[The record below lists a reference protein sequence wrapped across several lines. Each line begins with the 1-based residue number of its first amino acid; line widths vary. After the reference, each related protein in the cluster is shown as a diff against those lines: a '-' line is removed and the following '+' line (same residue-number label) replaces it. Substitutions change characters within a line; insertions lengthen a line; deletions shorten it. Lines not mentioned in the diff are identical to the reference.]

1 MIWEKI
7 DKVLERVRGTGFRTV
22 YAHCDVPCGIY
33 DPHEAQVSAHTV
45 IRMMGLIEAIPEP
58 TKNEHTHRLSR
69 YTNVKEEH
77 AEKLKHEIRVLY
89 GDYFKDDHFEKFPE
103 LQGLILKA
111 LRLASKARQ
120 EVNTKVAQDLL
131 TTTQNIAEIF
141 WKTKG
146 MEPVRI
152 PSSYPTGGEIVVH
165 K

>member
-7 DKVLERVRGTGFRTV
+7 DKFLKKVRGTGFRTV

-33 DPHEAQVSAHTV
+33 DPYKAQVLAHTV

-58 TKNEHTHRLSR
+58 TKNEHIHRLTR
-69 YTNVKEEH
+69 YTQVKEEH

-89 GDYFKDDHFEKFPE
+89 GDYFKDNHFEKFPE

-111 LRLASKARQ
+111 LRQASKARQ
-120 EVNTKVAQDLL
+120 EVSTEMSQDLL
-131 TTTQNIAEIF
+131 TTVQKIAEIF

-146 MEPVRI
+146 LEPVRI
-152 PSSYPTGGEIVVH
+152 SSSYPTGGEIVVH